1 MLTGLNFLLSQR
13 PSLSRRIIPILPQ
26 QIKSC
31 SDVSVFII
39 MDTRCKMVAKA
50 KTILFYRAI
59 LYQEAQLMLTISH
72 DAFRAESRSPFHML
86 GIVSSC
92 TIVTLSLRRAVFTI
106 FDFKKCRDIKTR
118 VRGHSSSLKVV
129 PFDKLRMISY

>member
-1 MLTGLNFLLSQR
+1 MDGSAMPLDVSSQLQR
-13 PSLSRRIIPILPQ
+13 PRLLHLHVSLKSALKQTRSSADADKPARRIYRSV
-26 QIKSC
+26 KSPNI
-31 SDVSVFII
+31 V
-39 MDTRCKMVAKA
+39 
-50 KTILFYRAI
+50 
-59 LYQEAQLMLTISH
+59 Q
-72 DAFRAESRSPFHML
+72 FHTL

-92 TIVTLSLRRAVFTI
+92 AIVTLSLSRAVFTI